1 MITAI
6 NKDALEEL
14 YCRFNRRCSVH
25 PDPLEFLYHYE
36 EPEDMEV
43 AGLAA
48 SSLAYGRVRQILRS
62 VGEVLS
68 RMESPRRFVA
78 ETSAGEMRRVF
89 KGFKHRFATGEEVAA
104 LLFGAGRLIE
114 RHGSLENAFAAR
126 MSEQDVTTVPAL
138 CAFAEELRE
147 ASGLDSHLL
156 PCPSAGSACKRLH
169 LYLRWMVRSDA
180 VDPGCWRKIPA
191 ERLVVP
197 LDTHMHRICRG
208 LGFTE
213 RRQADITTALEI
225 TQGFRR
231 FAPQDPVRYDFA
243 LTRLGIRQDEDP
255 GHFLEKYG
263 VREVS

>member
-1 MITAI
+1 MITTI
-6 NKDALEEL
+6 DRQALEEL
-14 YCRFNRRCSVH
+14 YCRFNRRSSVH

-43 AGLAA
+43 AGLVA
-48 SSLAYGRVRQILRS
+48 SSLAYGRVKQILRS
-62 VGEVLS
+62 VSEVLS

-78 ETSAGEMRRVF
+78 ETSAREMTRMF
-89 KGFKHRFATGEEVAA
+89 EGFKHRFATGEEVAA

-126 MSEQDVTTVPAL
+126 MSNQDETTVSAL
-138 CAFAEELRE
+138 SAFAEELRE

-191 ERLVVP
+191 ARLVVP
-197 LDTHMHRICRG
+197 LDTHMHSICGRLG
-208 LGFTE
+208 LTD

-225 TQGFRR
+225 TEGFRR

-243 LTRLGIRQDEDP
+243 LTRLGIREDEDP